1 MLFLLILVQVGL
13 SRCFIGGGEQGLFR
27 ELNPG
32 LLAPETRIRCYTWP
46 GSKWRPS
53 VCEADTIAT
62 RLQVLLR
69 LNAMRFH
76 AAVLDVFD
84 GMWPRA

>member
-1 MLFLLILVQVGL
+1 MLFLSILVQVGL
-13 SRCFIGGGEQGLFR
+13 SRCVIGGGEQGLLR

-46 GSKWRPS
+46 GSNWRPS
-53 VCEADTIAT
+53 ACEADIIAT

-69 LNAMRFH
+69 LNAVRFH

-84 GMWPRA
+84 GM